1 MNRKYVAAALIGCA
15 VVLGWN
21 AFLIQRDAAMY
32 KAYYH
37 QQEKQQ
43 QK

>member
-15 VVLGWN
+15 VILGWN
-21 AFLIQRDAAMY
+21 AFLIQRDAKLFESYGQAT
-32 KAYYH
+32 
-37 QQEKQQ
+37 QQ

>member
-1 MNRKYVAAALIGCA
+1 MNRKYVATALIASA

-21 AFLIQRDAAMY
+21 AFLIQRDAALY

-37 QQEKQQ
+37 QQAKQQ